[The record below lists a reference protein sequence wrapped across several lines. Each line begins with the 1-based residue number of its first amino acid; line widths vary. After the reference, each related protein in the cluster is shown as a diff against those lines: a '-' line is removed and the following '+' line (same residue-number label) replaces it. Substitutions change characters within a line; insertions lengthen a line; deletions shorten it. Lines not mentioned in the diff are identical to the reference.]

1 MRAYTSLPTCAKKGS
16 MVAIMAIYH
25 FSAKVIS
32 RANGSSAV
40 ASAAYRAAERLHDD
54 RLGRDHDFSNKAG
67 VVHSEILLPEGA
79 PERLN
84 DRATLWNEVE
94 TGEKRKDA
102 QLAREVEFSI
112 PRELNQQQGV
122 ALAREFVEKQ
132 FVERGMVADL
142 NVHWDMGKD
151 GQPKPHAHVML
162 SMREVGPEGFGQK
175 VREWNSTALLQE
187 WREAWADHVNERLA
201 ELDIDARID
210 HRTLQAQGIDLEP
223 QHKIGPAASRMPE
236 QGLEAERVEDH
247 ARIARENGDRIIARP
262 EIALDAITRQ
272 QATFTRRD
280 LAQFAFR
287 HSDGKDQ
294 FDQVMSAVRS
304 SPELVALGKD
314 GRGEDRFTSRD
325 MIETEQ
331 RLERAGDRLAD
342 RAGHGLPATSL
353 QNGGRDAAGS
363 DGLMLGDQQRDA
375 LAHITGKNDLAI
387 VVGYA
392 GTGKSTM
399 LGVARDEWERAG
411 YQVRGAAL
419 SGIAAEGLEGGSGI
433 QSRTIASME
442 YQWGQG
448 RELLG
453 PRDVLVID
461 EAGMIGTRQMERVLS
476 EAERAGAKV
485 VLVGD
490 AEQLQAIEAGAAF
503 RALAERHGAAE
514 ISEVRRQHEDWQKD
528 ATRALATGRT
538 GEAIH
543 AYEAHGMVHAA
554 ETREAARAE
563 LIDTWDAQ
571 RLADPDKT
579 RIILTHTNAEVRDL
593 NLAARDRLR
602 DAGELGEDVR
612 VSAER
617 GAREFATGD
626 RIMFLKNERG
636 LGVKNGTLGKVE
648 RVSPDSMAVK
658 LDDGRSVAFDLKDY
672 AHVDHGYAATIHKS
686 QGVTVDQGHVLATPG
701 MDRHSAYVALS
712 RHRDGVQLHY
722 GRDDFADLSRLV
734 RTLGRERAKDMASDY
749 DRAPYS
755 RDRDAEI
762 RAFAH
767 RRGLSGEIRV
777 ADAPERKGVEILAP
791 HAGTSRQ
798 MGEDSPTPEI
808 GGDRGAGEAKAV
820 AERQPRRGM
829 FDGFRPRPPE
839 RTAEPAQ
846 GAREK
851 ADPKRGMFDGLKLP
865 QRTPTPAKEAPARAD
880 QGHTHDFRRAVERAS
895 RSAEAVLQAR
905 ASGGP
910 VLEHQKVALARAAQA
925 LDQARPGASQ
935 DMAAAMRRDPGLLRD
950 AAAGR
955 SGPMIEAMAQE
966 ARVRADPALR
976 ADRFVERWQQLSQD
990 RDRLYRAG
998 DMTGREK
1005 AGKEM
1010 AGMAKSLERDPQVE
1024 SILRG
1029 RTRELGL
1036 EMGMERGRDI
1046 GRGDLGRQLT
1056 QEIGIGRDRGM
1067 SR

>member
-1 MRAYTSLPTCAKKGS
+1 
-16 MVAIMAIYH
+16 MAIYH

-67 VVHSEILLPEGA
+67 VVYSEIMLPQGA

-94 TGEKRKDA
+94 AGEKRKDA
-102 QLAREVEFSI
+102 QLAREMEFSI
-112 PRELNQQQGV
+112 PRELNQQQGIQ
-122 ALAREFVEKQ
+122 LARDFVERQ
-132 FVERGMVADL
+132 FVECGMVADM

-175 VREWNSTALLQE
+175 VREWNSNALLKE

-210 HRTLQAQGIDLEP
+210 HRSLQDQGIDLEP

-247 ARIARENGDRIIARP
+247 ARIARENGEKIIANP

-294 FDQVMSAVRS
+294 FDQVMSAVRT

-325 MIETEQ
+325 MIDTEQ
-331 RLERAGDRLAD
+331 RLSQAGDRLAE

-353 QNGGRDAAGS
+353 SRGADVAGS
-363 DGLMLGDQQRDA
+363 GGLVLGDQQRDA
-375 LAHITGKNDLAI
+375 LAHITGQNDLAI

-392 GTGKSTM
+392 GTGKSAM

-433 QSRTIASME
+433 ASRTIASME

-503 RALAERHGAAE
+503 RSLAERHGAAE
-514 ISEVRRQHEDWQKD
+514 INEVRRQHEDWQKE

-543 AYEAHGMVHAA
+543 AYEQHGMVHAA
-554 ETREAARAE
+554 EMREAARAE

-602 DAGELGEDVR
+602 DAGELGQNVR
-612 VSAER
+612 ISAER
-617 GAREFATGD
+617 GARDFASGD

-648 RVSPDSMAVK
+648 RVSPDSMAVR

-722 GRDDFADLSRLV
+722 GRDDFADDRRLV
-734 RTLGRERAKDMASDY
+734 RTLSRERAKDMASDY
-749 DRAPYS
+749 PMF
-755 RDRDAEI
+755 RDRDAE
-762 RAFAH
+762 AQSFAD

-791 HAGTSRQ
+791 SAGTSRQ
-798 MGEDSPTPEI
+798 MGDA
-808 GGDRGAGEAKAV
+808 RGAGEAKA
-820 AERQPRRGM
+820 AGEGRPRRGM
-829 FDGFRPRPPE
+829 FDNFRPAPE
-839 RTAEPAQ
+839 RPAPATDRGQ
-846 GAREK
+846 GEG
-851 ADPKRGMFDGLKLP
+851 PKRGMFDGLKLSAEP
-865 QRTPTPAKEAPARAD
+865 ARGAERTPALPDRGEDRAF
-880 QGHTHDFRRAVERAS
+880 TRAVERAS

-905 ASGGP
+905 ASGAP
-910 VLEHQKVALARAAQA
+910 VLEHQKVALERATQA
-925 LDQARPGASQ
+925 LEQIRPGASR
-935 DMAAAMRRDPGLLRD
+935 DLSAAMQRDPALLRE

-955 SGPMIEAMAQE
+955 SGPMLDAMAQE
-966 ARVRADPALR
+966 ARVRADPNLR
-976 ADRFVERWQQLSQD
+976 ADRFVERWQGLKQE

-998 DMTGREK
+998 DMAGRERT
-1005 AGKEM
+1005 GKEM

-1024 SILRG
+1024 SVLRN

-1036 EMGMERGRDI
+1036 EIGMGRGRGVDS
-1046 GRGDLGRQLT
+1046 GDLGRELARDLG
-1056 QEIGIGRDRGM
+1056 IGIGRGI